1 MELIVE
7 CYSGH
12 TYAQEPRAFTWRG
25 RRYAVQVV
33 ERVWRTQEG
42 PHFLVRVEEGGTYEL
57 AYDEAED
64 MWSVRERLTTAMSR
78 ADTSTEFILSGV
90 EGLSTSIPKQNPFKE
105 DQR

>member
-12 TYAQEPRAFTWRG
+12 TYAQEPRAFTWHGERHV
-25 RRYAVQVV
+25 VQAV
-33 ERVWRTQEG
+33 ERVWRTPEG
-42 PHFLVRVEEGGTYEL
+42 PHFLVRTEDGGFFEL

-64 MWSVRERLTTAMSR
+64 VWSARERSINHVSCL
-78 ADTSTEFILSGV
+78 EFKTHS
-90 EGLSTSIPKQNPFKE
+90 KE